1 MDFSA
6 LHDALVKV
14 GYSDDT
20 ADAKIAHDVVLKA
33 VYDSGFHDNVTVKGG
48 VVMSGL
54 TDVVRRATMD
64 MDVDFLHYS
73 LANDSIRRFVSRLNR
88 AAPCRIAI
96 KGPIVTLK
104 QQEYKGKRVYLRLTD
119 GEKHMIETK
128 IDIGVHTYEEVRQGD
143 FGFRTVTDGVTVRLL
158 INSKEQIFVEKL
170 KSLLKFGGTSTRFK
184 DVYDMCYLASR
195 VDASLLLR
203 YLNLYVFA
211 DARMR
216 EKDIGSIRRRL
227 ERVFSDRDYMRA
239 LADPTCAWMD
249 IAPESAARA
258 IVDCI
263 AALGED

>member
-6 LHDALVKV
+6 LHDELVKA

-33 VYDSGFHDNVTVKGG
+33 VYDAGFHDNVTVKGG

-88 AAPCRIAI
+88 AAPCRISI

-104 QQEYKGKRVYLRLTD
+104 QQEYKGKRIYLRLTD
-119 GEKHMIETK
+119 DGKLVIETK
-128 IDIGVHTYEEVRQGD
+128 IDIGVHTYEEVSQGD
-143 FGFRTVTDGVTVRLL
+143 FGFRTVTDGMTVRLL
-158 INSKEQIFVEKL
+158 VNSKEQIFVEKL
-170 KSLLKFGGTSTRFK
+170 KSLLKFGGASTRFK

-195 VDASLLLR
+195 LDSTLLLR
-203 YLNLYVFA
+203 YLGLYVFA
-211 DARMR
+211 DPKMR
-216 EKDIGSIRRRL
+216 EKDVGSICRRL
-227 ERVFSDRDYMRA
+227 ERVFSDKDYMRS

-249 IAPESAARA
+249 IAPASATRA
-258 IVDCI
+258 VVDCI
-263 AALGED
+263 AALVQD